1 MIPGGNE
8 KFAYVGLFDGYNGK
22 TSSSLCREHL
32 HDAILFEMSK
42 LLKDM
47 NNSDTEEALIN
58 RLYTCMIDPLN
69 NNYDIKDIGDV
80 YRLAYLKMD
89 HLLSRGMHE
98 TSSVRW
104 SGTSAFTAV
113 IVVNDNIE
121 ELLGDLEEEDDDDD
135 ERKPPVTLGHIH
147 VANCGNVEAL
157 GIRAGEAFLM
167 SQKHT
172 ITNKREHERV
182 LETGRIFIQKQMKI
196 DVILGVKISEN
207 GLIAGIIETTRGLG
221 NHGDKDIKKSVINSP
236 YFWTYQIDPTLECI
250 IIATEGL
257 WQVLRYDVVVDIVT
271 QVIKNI
277 YL

>member
-98 TSSVRW
+98 TSSIRW
-104 SGTSAFTAV
+104 SGTSSFTAV

-147 VANCGNVEAL
+147 VANCGMNYFYPLIENSFDCLGNVEAL
-157 GIRAGEAFLM
+157 GIRSGEAFLM

-182 LETGRIFIQKQMKI
+182 LETGRIFI
-196 DVILGVKISEN
+196 
-207 GLIAGIIETTRGLG
+207 R
-221 NHGDKDIKKSVINSP
+221 
-236 YFWTYQIDPTLECI
+236 
-250 IIATEGL
+250 
-257 WQVLRYDVVVDIVT
+257 
-271 QVIKNI
+271 
-277 YL
+277 